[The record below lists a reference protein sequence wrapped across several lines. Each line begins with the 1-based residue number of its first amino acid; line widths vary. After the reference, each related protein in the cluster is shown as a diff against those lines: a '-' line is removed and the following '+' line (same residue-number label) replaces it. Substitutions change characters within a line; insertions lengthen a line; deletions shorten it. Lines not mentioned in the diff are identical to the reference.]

1 MSTLLLKLSAPLQSW
16 GADSRFTRR
25 TTRHEPTKSA
35 VLGLIAAAQGRR
47 RTDDLE
53 DLLALRFGVR
63 IDQPG
68 VVLRDFQTAHK
79 SKTEAMPLSDRFYL
93 SDAVFVAGL
102 EAERALLQGIEE
114 ALLHPVFPLF
124 LGRRAC
130 APSGK
135 LVLGVVDEGLV
146 EALRRHP
153 WEASLWYR
161 RQATP
166 EQRRLELIRDRL
178 ASDGNDVTRESV
190 QDLPRSFSQ
199 ERRVHDWREVVHDH
213 PVVIEQPMPSARATK
228 DAPAWSHQP
237 MDVFEVV

>member
-25 TTRHEPTKSA
+25 ATRHEPTKSA
-35 VLGLIAAAQGRR
+35 VLGLVAAAQGRR
-47 RTDDLE
+47 RTDEIE
-53 DLLALRFGVR
+53 DLLALCFGVR

-68 VVLRDFQTAHK
+68 VMLPDFHTAHNAK
-79 SKTEAMPLSDRFYL
+79 GESMPLSERYYL

-102 EAERALLQGIEE
+102 EAERALLEGIED

-135 LVLGVVDEGLV
+135 LVLGVVDKDLV
-146 EALRRHP
+146 AALREHP

-161 RQATP
+161 RSATAD
-166 EQRRLELIRDRL
+166 QRRLELIRDRL
-178 ASDGNDVTRESV
+178 ASDGNDQTQESV
-190 QDLPRSFSQ
+190 QDVPKSFSQ
-199 ERRVHDWREVVHDH
+199 ERRQYAWRDVIHDK
-213 PVVIEQPMPSARATK
+213 PVVVDEPTMVMAGSSTHR
-228 DAPAWSHQP
+228 P
-237 MDVFEVV
+237 MDALEGV